1 MKELLQGA
9 FDAAIRAADA
19 DIILD
24 DDLPE
29 DRSRAVTVIGA
40 GKGAAKMAAAFE
52 RHWDGPVRGLVVTR
66 YGHGVATK
74 QIEVVEAAHPVPDQA
89 GIEAARRM
97 LDLVRPLG
105 AGDLVVALISGGG
118 SALLSLPVDGVT
130 IEQKQTLNKALLESG
145 ASIDEM
151 NCVRKH
157 VSAIKGGRLAQACYP
172 AQLLTLAISDVAGD
186 DPAVIASG
194 PTVGDPSTCE
204 EAQSILQRYA
214 ITGYDALLQE
224 SIKPDAACVIQNDY
238 RLIATPQKSLKAAQT
253 YVQERGIKAYILS
266 DRIEGEAREIAKMHA
281 AIVQQIISYGEPF
294 ERPCVLLSGGEATVS
309 IKNKNGCGGPNG
321 EFILSLL
328 DQLQGVKG
336 VYALAADT
344 DGIDGS
350 EDNAGVWFDPGSYAR
365 MQAKG
370 LKAQRYLDDNRSYA
384 FFKQIGDLFV
394 PGPTLTNVNDFRAIY
409 IE

>member
-19 DIILD
+19 HVILD
-24 DDLPE
+24 DYLPK

-52 RHWDGPVRGLVVTR
+52 EHWDGPVCGLVVTR
-66 YGHGVATK
+66 YGHRVPTK

-89 GIEAARRM
+89 GVEAAKRM
-97 LDLVRPLG
+97 LDLVRGLG

-130 IEQKQTLNKALLESG
+130 IEQKQALNQAMLESG
-145 ASIDEM
+145 ATIDEI

-157 VSAIKGGRLAQACYP
+157 LSAIKGGRLAQACYP

-194 PTVGDPSTCE
+194 PTVGDPTTRAR
-204 EAQSILQRYA
+204 AQSILQRYA

-224 SIKPDAACVIQNDY
+224 SVKPDAACVVQSDY
-238 RLIATPQKSLKAAQT
+238 RLIATPQKSLKAAQAFLQKGG
-253 YVQERGIKAYILS
+253 VKAYILS

-281 AIVQQIISYGEPF
+281 AIVHQIVTYGEPF
-294 ERPCVLLSGGEATVS
+294 ARPCVLLSGGEATVS

-321 EFILSLL
+321 EFVLSLL
-328 DQLQGVKG
+328 DQLQGINT

-350 EDNAGVWFDPGSYAR
+350 EDNAGAWLDPEAFAR

-370 LKAQRYLDDNRSYA
+370 LNAQAYLDDNRSYA
-384 FFKQIGDLFV
+384 FFKQMGDLFV